1 MRRYDNMSIHE
12 SGENYLETIL
22 LLSKK
27 KSEVRSID
35 IVNELNL
42 SRPSVSRAMSILKN
56 DGLITIDS
64 GGFITLSAEGLAI
77 AERIYERHHIIT
89 DVLIRLG
96 VPEEIAAQDACKI
109 EHDLSDESFEC
120 IKKHIAQYGK

>member
-1 MRRYDNMSIHE
+1 MRIKE
-12 SGENYLETIL
+12 SAENYLETIL

>member
-1 MRRYDNMSIHE
+1 MSIHE

-109 EHDLSDESFEC
+109 EHDLSDESFKC

>member
-1 MRRYDNMSIHE
+1 MAITE
-12 SGENYLETIL
+12 AVENYLETIL

>member
-1 MRRYDNMSIHE
+1 MSIHE

-64 GGFITLSAEGLAI
+64 GGFITLSADGLAI

>member
-1 MRRYDNMSIHE
+1 MSIHE

-64 GGFITLSAEGLAI
+64 GGFITLSAEGLEI

>member
-1 MRRYDNMSIHE
+1 MSIHE

-56 DGLITIDS
+56 DGLIKIDS

>member
-1 MRRYDNMSIHE
+1 MSIHE

-56 DGLITIDS
+56 DGLITIES

>member
-1 MRRYDNMSIHE
+1 MSIHE

-56 DGLITIDS
+56 DRLITIDS

>member
-1 MRRYDNMSIHE
+1 MSIHE

-96 VPEEIAAQDACKI
+96 VPEEIAAQDAWKW
-109 EHDLSDESFEC
+109 
-120 IKKHIAQYGK
+120 

>member
-1 MRRYDNMSIHE
+1 MSIHE

-27 KSEVRSID
+27 KPEVRSID

>member
-1 MRRYDNMSIHE
+1 VRRYDNMSIHE

>member
-1 MRRYDNMSIHE
+1 MSIHE

-64 GGFITLSAEGLAI
+64 GGFIPLSAEGLAI

>member
-1 MRRYDNMSIHE
+1 MSIHE

-64 GGFITLSAEGLAI
+64 GGFITLSSEGLAI

>member
-1 MRRYDNMSIHE
+1 MSIHE

-89 DVLIRLG
+89 DILIRLG

>member
-1 MRRYDNMSIHE
+1 MSIHE

-22 LLSKK
+22 LLGKK

>member
-1 MRRYDNMSIHE
+1 MSIHE

>member
-1 MRRYDNMSIHE
+1 MSIHE

-64 GGFITLSAEGLAI
+64 GGFITLSAEGLTI

>member
-1 MRRYDNMSIHE
+1 MSIHE

-120 IKKHIAQYGK
+120 IKKHIAQYEK

>member
-1 MRRYDNMSIHE
+1 MSIHE

-96 VPEEIAAQDACKI
+96 VPEKIAAQDACKI

>member
-1 MRRYDNMSIHE
+1 MSIHE

-56 DGLITIDS
+56 DGLIKIDS

-120 IKKHIAQYGK
+120 IKKHIAQNGK

>member
-1 MRRYDNMSIHE
+1 MSIHE

-120 IKKHIAQYGK
+120 IKKHIAQYRK